1 MELIP
6 HCFVEQ
12 KLYIMVLIHV
22 MNLDIDV
29 EVETENQ
36 NLDKETDY
44 TGPQPPVD
52 SEWSETEWYDCRTE
66 VPNFLINPE
75 IRILSGY
82 FNKPI
87 QCGLNFLLDF

>member
-1 MELIP
+1 MVHGLQIFFILEINLHCSHNKVELIP

-52 SEWSETEWYDCRTE
+52 SEWSETE
-66 VPNFLINPE
+66 
-75 IRILSGY
+75 
-82 FNKPI
+82 
-87 QCGLNFLLDF
+87 